1 MGHAAGQCCQWL
13 PTAAASAVE
22 GKRVARILWTYV
34 GSIYLV
40 VVDVW
45 SQAHRR
51 LFPRTLTQ
59 RRTVGKRLSETRQVP
74 PCEIALGARAFLE
87 PVSVGWRVALL
98 RPPTPV

>member
-1 MGHAAGQCCQWL
+1 MFSFCLSGAMAMGHAAGQCCQWL

-34 GSIYLV
+34 GLIYLV

-51 LFPRTLTQ
+51 LVPRTLTRQ
-59 RRTVGKRLSETRQVP
+59 SRWGGVSRYSGRLRQF
-74 PCEIALGARAFLE
+74 E
-87 PVSVGWRVALL
+87 
-98 RPPTPV
+98 